1 MKNSIDVNIEKNFY
15 GPCTLKIQKTEPEDG
30 MPQQG
35 VTVTLSS
42 LGNTEVSSEDFFEAT
57 ISTADEQVAFE
68 TSDQWLADDLLTGDF
83 LLVTSVR
90 VMVERKGRDL
100 SLTVMYRE
108 SGHNSRLTMLT
119 FSAENCKDN
128 GNIYISKPAGRNVW
142 EIETL

>member
-1 MKNSIDVNIEKNFY
+1 MKNSVDVNIEKNFY

-35 VTVTLSS
+35 ITVTLSS
-42 LGNTEVSSEDFFEAT
+42 LGNADVSSEDFFEAT
-57 ISTADEQVAFE
+57 ISTADGQVEFE

-83 LLVTSVR
+83 ILVTSIR
-90 VMVERKGRDL
+90 VMVERKDRDL

-108 SGHNSRLTMLT
+108 SGHNSQFTMLT

>member
-1 MKNSIDVNIEKNFY
+1 MKNSVDVNIEKNFY
-15 GPCTLKIQKTEPEDG
+15 GPCTLKIQKTEPEDE

-35 VTVTLSS
+35 ITVTLSS
-42 LGNTEVSSEDFFEAT
+42 LGNADVSSEDFFEIT
-57 ISTADEQVAFE
+57 ISTTDEQVAFE

-83 LLVTSVR
+83 VLATSVM

-108 SGHNSRLTMLT
+108 SGHNSQFTMLT

-128 GNIYISKPAGRNVW
+128 GNIYISKPVGRNVW

>member
-1 MKNSIDVNIEKNFY
+1 MKNSVDVNIEKNFY
-15 GPCTLKIQKTEPEDG
+15 GFCTLKIQKTEPEDG

-35 VTVTLSS
+35 ITVTLSS
-42 LGNTEVSSEDFFEAT
+42 LGNADVSSEDFFEAT

-83 LLVTSVR
+83 VLVTSVM

-100 SLTVMYRE
+100 SLAVGYRE
-108 SGHNSRLTMLT
+108 GRPNSQFTMLT

-128 GNIYISKPAGRNVW
+128 GNIYISKPVGRNVW

>member
-1 MKNSIDVNIEKNFY
+1 MKNSVDVNIEKNFY
-15 GPCTLKIQKTEPEDG
+15 GHCSLKIQKTEPENE

-42 LGNTEVSSEDFFEAT
+42 LGNADVSSEDFFEAT
-57 ISTADEQVAFE
+57 ISTADEQAEFE
-68 TSDQWLADDLLTGDF
+68 ASDQWLADDLLTGDF
-83 LLVTSVR
+83 VLVTSVT

-100 SLTVMYRE
+100 TLAVGYKEGR
-108 SGHNSRLTMLT
+108 HNSQFTMLT

>member
-1 MKNSIDVNIEKNFY
+1 MKNSVDVNIEKNFY
-15 GPCTLKIQKTEPEDG
+15 GPCSLKIQKTEQEDG

-42 LGNTEVSSEDFFEAT
+42 LGNTDVSSEDFFEAT
-57 ISTADEQVAFE
+57 ISTADGRVEFE

-83 LLVTSVR
+83 ILVTSVM

-100 SLTVMYRE
+100 SLAVVYRE
-108 SGHNSRLTMLT
+108 SGHNSQLTMLT
-119 FSAENCKDN
+119 FGAENCKDN

>member
-1 MKNSIDVNIEKNFY
+1 MKNSVDINIKKNFY
-15 GPCTLKIQKTEPEDG
+15 GFCTLKIQKTEQEDG

-35 VTVTLSS
+35 ITVTLSS
-42 LGNTEVSSEDFFEAT
+42 LGNAELSSEDFFEAT
-57 ISTADEQVAFE
+57 ISTADEQAEFE

-83 LLVTSVR
+83 ILVTSVM

-100 SLTVMYRE
+100 SLAIGYRE
-108 SGHNSRLTMLT
+108 GRHNSQFTMLT

>member
-1 MKNSIDVNIEKNFY
+1 MKNSVDVNIEKNFY

-35 VTVTLSS
+35 ITVTLSS
-42 LGNTEVSSEDFFEAT
+42 LGNADVSSEDFFEAT
-57 ISTADEQVAFE
+57 ISTADEQAEFE
-68 TSDQWLADDLLTGDF
+68 ASDQWLADDLLTGDF
-83 LLVTSVR
+83 VLATSVR
-90 VMVERKGRDL
+90 IMVERKGRDL
-100 SLTVMYRE
+100 SLAVGYRE
-108 SGHNSRLTMLT
+108 GRPNSRFTMLT

>member
-1 MKNSIDVNIEKNFY
+1 MKNSVDVNIEKNFY
-15 GPCTLKIQKTEPEDG
+15 GPCSLKIQKTEQEDG

-57 ISTADEQVAFE
+57 ISTADEQAEFE

-83 LLVTSVR
+83 ILVTSIR
-90 VMVERKGRDL
+90 VMVERKDRAL
-100 SLTVMYRE
+100 SLTVVYRE
-108 SGHNSRLTMLT
+108 SGHNSQFTMLT